1 MSTRSLRALVAVSLL
16 ASLAACGSDSPT
28 DNSGGVTT
36 LQVTDITVGTG
47 AAVVQGDVVTVHY
60 IGAFLDGREFDNS
73 YSRGIPISFRVGAG
87 TIIPGF
93 EQGMVGMQV
102 GGKRKLVIP
111 ASLAY
116 GSTGRPPTIPP
127 NTPLQFTVELLGITK

>member
-1 MSTRSLRALVAVSLL
+1 
-16 ASLAACGSDSPT
+16 
-28 DNSGGVTT
+28 
-36 LQVTDITVGTG
+36 
-47 AAVVQGDVVTVHY
+47 
-60 IGAFLDGREFDNS
+60 
-73 YSRGIPISFRVGAG
+73 
-87 TIIPGF
+87 
-93 EQGMVGMQV
+93 V